1 MTQPLL
7 CETISAPTMAALRAR
22 RDAATHADLIELRL
36 DHVDR
41 PDVAGALAG
50 RTRPVLVTCRAA
62 WEGGGFEGSEEERQQ
77 ILADALAAGAEFV
90 DLEWK
95 ATGTERWLQPADLP
109 RIVLSHH
116 DFDAMPR
123 DAAERVREMR
133 RAGAGVVK
141 LAARASGLRDLATL
155 LAIGRS
161 ASEGERTVL
170 IGMGPHGLASRV
182 LAAHFGS
189 CWTYAGEGVAPGQV
203 PAARLLE
210 EFRFRSITAD
220 TPVYAVVGRPI
231 LHSLSPCMHNAAF
244 GAAGVR
250 GVYVPCEAADWDDFL
265 ALADALPLAG
275 ASVTAPFKQHAFAH
289 SQIAD
294 ADASSAEA
302 VNTLRAIPGASALSP
317 EGWEGRNTDVAGFLA
332 PLESRVALKHL
343 RVAVLGAGGAARG
356 IVHALGTHGAR
367 VTVHARD
374 PRAAADVA
382 ALAGGDAAS
391 LTVPGGSW
399 DLLVN
404 TTPIGTFP
412 NVDETP
418 CDGPFDGRLVYD
430 LIYNPRQ
437 TRLLRM
443 AAAAGCETIDGL
455 EMLVQQAA
463 RQFAWWTGVTP
474 DVDLMRAA
482 AVRRLATVH
491 GQTPPDTSAPASPG
505 SAASS
510 TPRDLAQAQNQ
521 AHG

>member
-1 MTQPLL
+1 MTPLL

-22 RDAATHADLIELRL
+22 RDAVTHADLIELRL

-62 WEGGGFEGSEEERQQ
+62 WEGGGFEGTEEERQR
-77 ILADALAAGAEFV
+77 ILAEALAAGAEFV
-90 DLEWK
+90 DIEWK
-95 ATGTERWLQPADLP
+95 AAGIDKWLHPAD
-109 RIVLSHH
+109 RSRVVLSHH
-116 DFDAMPR
+116 DFEAMPR
-123 DAAERVREMR
+123 DAADRVREMR
-133 RAGAGVVK
+133 RAGMGVVK
-141 LAARASGLRDLATL
+141 LAAHASGLRDLATL
-155 LAIGRS
+155 LAIGRE
-161 ASEGERTVL
+161 APVAGERTVL

-189 CWTYAGEGVAPGQV
+189 CWTYAGDGVAPGQV

-210 EFRFRSITAD
+210 EFRFRSIAAD
-220 TPVYAVVGRPI
+220 TPVYVVAGRPI

-244 GAAGVR
+244 AASGLR
-250 GVYVPCEAADWDDFL
+250 GVYIPCEAADWDDFL
-265 ALADALPLAG
+265 ALADALPIAG
-275 ASVTAPFKQHAFAH
+275 ASVTAPFKQDAFAH

-294 ADASSAEA
+294 TDAASAQA
-302 VNTLRAIPGASALSP
+302 VNTLRAVPGASALSP

-332 PLESRVALKHL
+332 PLESRLSLKSL

-374 PRAAADVA
+374 SRAAADVA
-382 ALAGGDAAS
+382 ALAGGEAAS
-391 LTVPGGSW
+391 LIVPGGSW

-418 CDGPFDGRLVYD
+418 CDGPFDGRMVYD

-437 TRLLRM
+437 TRLLRT

-474 DVDLMRAA
+474 DVDIMRAA
-482 AVRRLATVH
+482 AVRRLAAMH
-491 GQTPPDTSAPASPG
+491 GQTAPAATD
-505 SAASS
+505 AAVTPAAS
-510 TPRDLAQAQNQ
+510 TPRNLAQVQR
-521 AHG
+521 